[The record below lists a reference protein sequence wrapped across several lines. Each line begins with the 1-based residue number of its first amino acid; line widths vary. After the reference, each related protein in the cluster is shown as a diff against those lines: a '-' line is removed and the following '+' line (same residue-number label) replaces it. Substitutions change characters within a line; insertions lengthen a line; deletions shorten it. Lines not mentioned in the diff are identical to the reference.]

1 MALSMADLPSVFSLL
16 SNALSADPNVRKPA
30 EATLSEFESR
40 PGFCSSLLE
49 IITSETVVAHTEVRL
64 LATVY
69 FKNSVN
75 RYWRHRRDS
84 YGISNEEKAY
94 LRKKLLTDLRETNYQ
109 IALQRAVLISKIARI
124 DYPKEW
130 PELFS
135 TLAQHFQ
142 SADVLISHRV
152 YMVLFC
158 ALKELSTKRLS
169 VDQRSF
175 SEICSHF
182 LEYSW
187 GLWQRDFQTI
197 FHRLSSLPQSSFV
210 AAAVEGQDDL
220 QLICERWLLCLKII
234 RQMILFGF
242 PSDAKSIQV
251 VPPVKEICPAVL
263 KAIQSFLPY
272 YSSFQEGNHEH
283 LQFIKTSCY
292 KMMKVLVLI
301 QNTHPYSFSE
311 EQVLSPILEFCLNK
325 IINPEPV
332 LLASEHFLIQ
342 CMVMVM
348 SVVDCIHYKP
358 IITGSVINGSVAS
371 VEERKK
377 NLAKVVDVILKSVLT
392 GDRIVFLCNILVRR
406 YFLLSANDLEEWN
419 RDPEV
424 FHHEQDLMQTT
435 DKLRPCAEAL
445 FITFFEN
452 HADVLGPFV
461 VSILHEAM
469 SGCSSTESEISP
481 ALLLKEAAYGSA
493 GYTYYELSK
502 YLNFKAWYE
511 GALALELS
519 NNHPNQRIIH
529 RKVAWILGKW
539 VSEIKDGLRKP
550 VSYALMNLLQGG
562 DLAVKLAAV
571 RALYCLIEDDN
582 FYELDP
588 SDCFPICWKLC
599 FKLFED
605 VQIFESKVAVLN
617 LISLIIERL
626 GDRVIPFANELAIFF
641 QKLWDESAGESLL
654 QVQLLV
660 ALKNLMIALGSRSPM
675 CYSVVLPILRFG
687 IDIANPDELSFLE
700 DSVLLWEAT
709 LTQAPSMVPQLLDL
723 FPYLVAIMER
733 SYDHLQV
740 AMNITECYLV
750 LGGLEFLNVH
760 AENLAK
766 LLHGTVNNVN
776 DKGMPPVLQTI
787 ETLIKCFPK
796 DAPPLINS
804 VLQNLMLMCLSGAD
818 DSNPS
823 KAAVKA
829 SAGSILARIM
839 VVNTNYLVHLVSE
852 PSFSTVLQ
860 QVGVSLDQNILLSL
874 VDVWLEKVDNIPFI
888 QRKTCALALA
898 VSLNFRESQILEK
911 LEQIVSVCTSV
922 IVDDDEAKDESSFAE
937 ADSIGAQNDLDSF
950 GTRSTIEMRKRQIKE
965 SDPIKQLALENI
977 LKENLHACAAIH
989 GESNFNSA
997 MGRIHPSVLSQL
1009 QQALKMA

>member
-49 IITSETVVAHTEVRL
+49 IITSETLAAHTEVRL

-69 FKNSVN
+69 LKNSVN

-94 LRKKLLTDLRETNYQ
+94 LRKKLLTDLRETNY
-109 IALQRAVLISKIARI
+109 
-124 DYPKEW
+124 
-130 PELFS
+130 
-135 TLAQHFQ
+135 Q

-242 PSDAKSIQV
+242 PSDAKSV
-251 VPPVKEICPAVL
+251 
-263 KAIQSFLPY
+263 
-272 YSSFQEGNHEH
+272 QEGNHEH
-283 LQFIKTSCY
+283 LQFIKKSCY

-445 FITFFEN
+445 FIIFFEN
-452 HADVLGPFV
+452 HAGVLGPFV

-469 SGCSSTESEISP
+469 SGCSSTGSEITP

-588 SDCFPICWKLC
+588 SDYFPICWKLC

-641 QKLWDESAGESLL
+641 RKLWDESAGESLL

-660 ALKNLMIALGSRSPM
+660 ALKNLIVSLGPRSPM

-733 SYDHLQV
+733 SFDHLQV

-760 AENLAK
+760 AENLVK
-766 LLHGTVNNVN
+766 LLHGTVNNVS

-804 VLQNLMLMCLSGAD
+804 VLQNLTLMCLSGAD

-852 PSFSTVLQ
+852 PSFSTILQ

-898 VSLNFRESQILEK
+898 VSLKFRETQILEK

-937 ADSIGAQNDLDSF
+937 ADSIGAQNNLDSF
-950 GTRSTIEMRKRQIKE
+950 GTGSTIEMRKRQIKE

>member
-1 MALSMADLPSVFSLL
+1 MALSMADLPSIFSLL
-16 SNALSADPNVRKPA
+16 SNALSGDPNVRKPA
-30 EATLSEFESR
+30 ETALSEFESR

-49 IITSETVVAHTEVRL
+49 IITSESLSSHSEVRL

-84 YGISNEEKAY
+84 YGISIEEKAY
-94 LRKKLLTDLRETNYQ
+94 LRRKLLTDLREANYQ
-109 IALQRAVLISKIARI
+109 IALQRAVLVSRIARI

-142 SADVLISHRV
+142 SADVLTSHRV
-152 YMVLFC
+152 YMVLFRT
-158 ALKELSTKRLS
+158 LKELSTKRLS
-169 VDQRSF
+169 VDQRNF

-197 FHRLSSLPQSSFV
+197 FHRFSSLSQASFV
-210 AAAVEGQDDL
+210 AAAIEGQDDL
-220 QLICERWLLCLKII
+220 WLICERWLLCLKII

-242 PSDAKSIQV
+242 PSDAKSVQV
-251 VPPVKEICPAVL
+251 VPPVKEICPAFL

-272 YSSFQEGNHEH
+272 YSSFQEGNREY
-283 LQFIKTSCY
+283 LQFVKSSCY
-292 KMMKVLVLI
+292 KMMKILVLI

-311 EQVLSPILEFCLNK
+311 EQVLSPTLEFCLNK
-325 IINPEPV
+325 VMNPEPP

-358 IITGSVINGSVAS
+358 MITGSVINGSVVS

-377 NLAKVVDVILKSVLT
+377 NFAKVVDVMLKSILT
-392 GDRIVFLCNILVRR
+392 GDRIVFLCNILIRR
-406 YFLLSANDLEEWN
+406 Y
-419 RDPEV
+419 
-424 FHHEQDLMQTT
+424 
-435 DKLRPCAEAL
+435 
-445 FITFFEN
+445 TFFPQRSTN
-452 HADVLGPFV
+452 GILIGHLMFFGCGVLGPFV

-469 SGCSSTESEISP
+469 SASSSAGSEITP

-511 GALALELS
+511 GALAHELS

-539 VSEIKDGLRKP
+539 VSEVKDGLRKP
-550 VSYALMNLLQGG
+550 VWYALMNLLQGN

-571 RALYCLIEDDN
+571 RALYSLIEDDN

-588 SDCFPICWKLC
+588 SDCFPIGWNLC

-605 VQIFESKVAVLN
+605 VQMFESKVAVLN

-660 ALKNLMIALGSRSPM
+660 ALKNLVLALGPHSPM
-675 CYSVVLPILRFG
+675 CYSVVFPILRFG
-687 IDIANPDELSFLE
+687 IDITNPDELSFLE
-700 DSVLLWEAT
+700 DSALLWEAT
-709 LTQAPSMVPQLLDL
+709 MAKAPSMVPQLLDL

-733 SYDHLQV
+733 SFDHLQV
-740 AMNITECYLV
+740 AMNITESYIL
-750 LGGLEFLNVH
+750 LGGLDFLNIHSQSLVR
-760 AENLAK
+760 
-766 LLHGTVNNVN
+766 LLHGTVNSVN
-776 DKGMPPVLQTI
+776 DKGMPPVLQAI

-796 DAPPLINS
+796 DAPPLVSI
-804 VLQNLMLMCLSGAD
+804 VLQNLVLACLSGGD

-852 PSFSTVLQ
+852 PSLSAALQ

-874 VDVWLEKVDNIPFI
+874 VDVWLDKVDNIQFI

-898 VSLNFRESQILEK
+898 VSLNFRETQILEK

-922 IVDDDEAKDESSFAE
+922 IMDDDGAKDESSFSE
-937 ADSIGAQNDLDSF
+937 ADSIGVQNDLDSF
-950 GTRSTIEMRKRQIKE
+950 GARSTVEMRKRQMKE
-965 SDPIKQLALENI
+965 SDPIKQLSLENM
-977 LKENLHACAAIH
+977 LKENLHACSAIH

-1009 QQALKMA
+1009 QQALKMS